1 MQNQSRRKVYD
12 LPHRGIRNA
21 FSIWLLETGK
31 TNPYDPNEI
40 RNIISISEEV
50 FRILKVHAE
59 DEESVSLRQLALIDP
74 SFAAEDKEEH
84 EKLEAKIEELRK
96 IAAVISGL
104 LEQPEAVSFKLSEFY
119 ENLISFQLSY
129 SNHMKH
135 EEKITQK
142 KIWESFSD
150 SELEE
155 QQKQI
160 IGSLSAFD
168 LRLWIKYIA
177 PTLPPRERIGF
188 ESMTGSILSAKSNWT

>member
-21 FSIWLLETGK
+21 FFIWLLEAGK
-31 TNPYDPNEI
+31 TNPYDPNDI
-40 RNIISISEEV
+40 RNFISISEEV

-59 DEESVSLRQLALIDP
+59 DEDSVSLRQLASIDP
-74 SFAAEDKEEH
+74 SFAAKDKEAH
-84 EKLEAKIEELRK
+84 ETLEMKLEELRK
-96 IAAVISGL
+96 LSTRIAELS
-104 LEQPEAVSFKLSEFY
+104 EEPEAVSLKLSEFY

-129 SNHMKH
+129 SNHMEH
-135 EEKITQK
+135 EETITQK

-160 IGSLSAFD
+160 IISLSASD

-188 ESMTGSILSAKSNWT
+188 ESMTGSILNSKSN